1 MGPDLATLSGTT
13 NTFGCADG
21 YPIQTNPQF
30 PQPFYGGGQQSC
42 LVLTFLASNTGV
54 NFTKA
59 TATTASIRVGATTG
73 PMRFVRMRI
82 LFSHRSKQQCCSV
95 EQYGDVFTPTANAIS
110 TVQLGFDMIFEP
122 VPAAD
127 DLDTIVANDLI
138 ALEVLAPNVPIPGVW
153 PNNGGAV
160 QGTASYMWLPA
171 LSAQNVP
178 APSQQLLNYQGS
190 YTGFVPSFNVMYL
203 PQ

>member
-1 MGPDLATLSGTT
+1 LSALSGTE
-13 NTFGCADG
+13 NTFGCIDG
-21 YPIQTNPQF
+21 YPLQSNPQF
-30 PQPFYGGGQQSC
+30 PQPFFGAGQQSC
-42 LVLTFLASNTGV
+42 LVLTFLASNTGAS
-54 NFTKA
+54 FTRA
-59 TATTASIRVGATTG
+59 TATSASIRVGASTG

-82 LFSHRSKQQCCSV
+82 LFSHRSQQQCCSV
-95 EQYGDVFTPTANAIS
+95 EQYGDVFTPTANAV
-110 TVQLGFDMIFEP
+110 TQVPLGFDMIFES
-122 VPAAD
+122 VPPKEQ
-127 DLDTIVANDLI
+127 LDTVVANDLI

-153 PNNGGAV
+153 PSNGGAV

-190 YTGFVPSFNVMYL
+190 YSGFVPAFNVTFQ